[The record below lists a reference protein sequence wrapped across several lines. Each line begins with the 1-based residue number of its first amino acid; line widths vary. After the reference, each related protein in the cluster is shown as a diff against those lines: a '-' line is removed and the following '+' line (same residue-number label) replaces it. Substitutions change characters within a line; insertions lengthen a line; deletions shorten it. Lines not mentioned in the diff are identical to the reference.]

1 MKGVKE
7 KMKGYLDNIE
17 GENQKLKNE
26 IKKL

>member
-17 GENQKLKNE
+17 GENQKLKDE